1 MGTPRTFRL
10 SRLHHLYT
18 GAGSC
23 LASFR
28 TAGAYRHPA
37 LLGSAN
43 SCSRSSSRSPPD
55 TLRHHGQFSAN
66 GQCFDPWE
74 LGARSATPE
83 FRSKAPPRTK
93 TSHEHFAARRL
104 HHQRSLQGSQ
114 PTNRHHP
121 PTLPSPPPP
130 STSLSP
136 SLTTTSL
143 NLTPLLKQQSHAH
156 DLIVHSF
163 PMPPLDPR
171 MPSIGAFLHN
181 TSSASQSH
189 LFRKTAAVTA

>member
-1 MGTPRTFRL
+1 M
-10 SRLHHLYT
+10 HHLYT

-66 GQCFDPWE
+66 GQCF
-74 LGARSATPE
+74 
-83 FRSKAPPRTK
+83 SKN
-93 TSHEHFAARRL
+93 
-104 HHQRSLQGSQ
+104 QRSLHHLQSSQ

-121 PTLPSPPPP
+121 PTLPSPTPP
-130 STSLSP
+130 STRLSSP
-136 SLTTTSL
+136 LTTTSL
-143 NLTPLLKQQSHAH
+143 PLLAASVDEILRTPERNILTPPLKQQSHRHAMMVQFF
-156 DLIVHSF
+156 L
-163 PMPPLDPR
+163 MPHLDPR
-171 MPSIGAFLHN
+171 MPGIGAFLHT
-181 TSSASQSH
+181 TSSASQ
-189 LFRKTAAVTA
+189 